1 MTVVVGLLI
10 TLCIGLITLYFYLRS
25 QRRHKQYL
33 EIENINLKLNA
44 LLVDS
49 TTKIQKLLSHSL
61 HNTKKLAQIKN
72 FNSPK
77 SEEFIQLYF
86 QFFKDQQNRSN
97 EEWENIYFA
106 VNSLHDNFKDKLTAT
121 FPQISEDDIK
131 MCCLACIGFNT
142 NEIAFV
148 MNLSPHTI
156 HKRKTMLRKKL
167 DMPEGADII
176 EFLES
181 NFK

>member
-1 MTVVVGLLI
+1 MERFNELL
-10 TLCIGLITLYFYLRS
+10 LDWY
-25 QRRHKQYL
+25 
-33 EIENINLKLNA
+33 
-44 LLVDS
+44 
-49 TTKIQKLLSHSL
+49 
-61 HNTKKLAQIKN
+61 NTGD
-72 FNSPK
+72 
-77 SEEFIQLYF
+77 SEELKKYLYENAIQAVEF
-86 QFFKDQQNRSN
+86 W
-97 EEWENIYFA
+97 WENIYFA